1 MNLSPAAVAISFASM
16 LAPAVYAQDALVP
29 LKQEAHHGKSA
40 DEVARELANPNNSLA
55 SLTFK
60 NQFRWYNGDLPGAGD
75 QFSFTTLFQPV
86 FPFKLEPTSSGG
98 TANLF
103 IRPAFPFL
111 FDQPVPTATATGL
124 QYNDTTAIGDIGFD
138 IGYGVTEKN
147 GLLWALGMVG
157 TLPTAT
163 DSAVAGKQF
172 RLGPEALIAKFEKW
186 GVYGLFPSHQWDVTG
201 WGGGSFS
208 TSQLQGVLKFLPG
221 GGWNVGT
228 SPIMNYDWANNQ
240 WSIPLNLTVGKT
252 VTLGSTPVKLELE
265 VNYYVK
271 QIDAFGPE
279 CMIGINITPVVNNFI
294 EGWIR
299 GN

>member
-1 MNLSPAAVAISFASM
+1 MICAVPRQCQTLREDEDWLNGQAIARPLDLFEPRLSSDIQSYA
-16 LAPAVYAQDALVP
+16 LARHLLLRRCRP
-29 LKQEAHHGKSA
+29 S
-40 DEVARELANPNNSLA
+40 R
-55 SLTFK
+55 
-60 NQFRWYNGDLPGAGD
+60 PGPGR
-75 QFSFTTLFQPV
+75 
-86 FPFKLEPTSSGG
+86 G
-98 TANLF
+98 
-103 IRPAFPFL
+103 
-111 FDQPVPTATATGL
+111 
-124 QYNDTTAIGDIGFD
+124 
-138 IGYGVTEKN
+138 
-147 GLLWALGMVG
+147 G

-279 CMIGINITPVVNNFI
+279 WMIGINITPVVNNFI